1 MPFIL
6 LTIIF
11 WFSNAGELN
20 PGPCICWADIL
31 PLSYFLS
38 PKYLF
43 CLWLYW
49 DLNSVLCALPFWF
62 SVWIC
67 QGDCLCPWVQVP
79 RLQVG
84 GQSKRKP
91 ELNRPSQAL
100 WPQLYFID
108 RKLSIILLGCEEGTG
123 WGALHSAHTMM
134 PIPPQKLA
142 NFCFLI
148 RHCLSN
154 TIVIKMY
161 NESPYF
167 SLFSC

>member
-1 MPFIL
+1 MLGRHSPTKL
-6 LTIIF
+6 LPQPQI
-11 WFSNAGELN
+11 S
-20 PGPCICWADIL
+20 
-31 PLSYFLS
+31 FLS
-38 PKYLF
+38 LTVLRF
-43 CLWLYW
+43 ELSTLCLQSSTL
-49 DLNSVLCALPFWF
+49 LLEPSPAPLPFWF